1 MRWFRGS
8 EAIMFKA
15 SMLYYRFKNIY
26 LIGEPEDTLSPEYI
40 HSLQE
45 ETERQEE
52 QYTPQTIAGMCNTP
66 THTAYYLLNYI
77 HI

>member
-1 MRWFRGS
+1 
-8 EAIMFKA
+8 MFKA

-45 ETERQEE
+45 ERERQEE
-52 QYTPQTIAGMCNTP
+52 RRTPQTAAGTYN
-66 THTAYYLLNYI
+66 THTHTVVFTFFMFPYLTALCE
-77 HI
+77 